1 MDPKLKALLSSRKF
15 WAMIVGL
22 LLVIV
27 KAFRPDFP
35 LSEEQ
40 VIPIIALLVTYIL
53 GTAIDDAGRGIG
65 SAPQTAN
72 QPPPD
77 PGSKP

>member
-22 LLVIV
+22 LLVVV

-53 GTAIDDAGRGIG
+53 GTAIDDAGQGIG
-65 SAPQTAN
+65 RTPQVSA

>member
-22 LLVIV
+22 ALVVV

-35 LSEEQ
+35 LSEDQ
-40 VIPIIALLVTYIL
+40 VIPIVALLVTYIL

-65 SAPQTAN
+65 SR
-72 QPPPD
+72 
-77 PGSKP
+77 S